1 MFINLA
7 IIQLLYIPF
16 PLWLLVKSW
25 SRSHFPS
32 GFSGAGRARTG
43 SCLSGT
49 LWLFF
54 RLVGPWIRQEVGK
67 IVKNF
72 SMSGILKVDD
82 TLNNW
87 SIWQRD
93 FSKLDITSFYCNV
106 HNHPRLGGQQ
116 ILQGCSQRSIRRV
129 ATWVKGIMSHSPHGY
144 VLPTHTVMGWSI
156 VVYPMKKNHCTRHYP
171 HTTMFVDEIS

>member
-1 MFINLA
+1 
-7 IIQLLYIPF
+7 
-16 PLWLLVKSW
+16 
-25 SRSHFPS
+25 
-32 GFSGAGRARTG
+32 
-43 SCLSGT
+43 
-49 LWLFF
+49 
-54 RLVGPWIRQEVGK
+54 
-67 IVKNF
+67 
-72 SMSGILKVDD
+72 MSGILKVDD

-93 FSKLDITSFYCNV
+93 FSKLDITSFYSNV

-156 VVYPMKKNHCTRHYP
+156 VVYPMKKKPLHQTLSPYHHVCWWNLIKPSDLPCTYHLQVP
-171 HTTMFVDEIS
+171 